1 MVHVLTDGSGSDGA
15 PRISST
21 SALLDDAG
29 AIRGSIYGRVSDR
42 DIYAA
47 ILAGQHAHF
56 VALAQELADSLVQQ
70 EAEVVAGDAVE
81 GFNPSHDVC
90 RYVINTAVRLASAQS
105 GRTIACY
112 AFPLEGAPHTSP
124 DARPTQAVQVTLDDE
139 ELEQKLR
146 AAHAY
151 AELRSEVERT
161 LGRYGTEPFRSE
173 YLWPVD
179 LSDPYGWDPAH
190 IPYYESYGAERV
202 ASGAYEQVVTFRD
215 HVKPIADALYSRCA
229 ITA

>member
-1 MVHVLTDGSGSDGA
+1 MA
-15 PRISST
+15 ST
-21 SALLDDAG
+21 SALLDEAG
-29 AIRGSIYGRVSDR
+29 AVRGSIYGRLSDR

-47 ILAGQHAHF
+47 ILAGRHADF
-56 VALAQELADSLVQQ
+56 VALAEELAATLVQE
-70 EAEVVAGDAVE
+70 EAELVAGDAVE
-81 GFNPSHDVC
+81 GYNPSHDVC
-90 RYVINTAVRLASAQS
+90 RYVINAAVRIAAAQS

-112 AFPLEGAPHTSP
+112 AFPLEGAPNTAP
-124 DARPTQAVQVTLDDE
+124 DARPTRALQVVLDDE
-139 ELEQKLR
+139 ELEHKLR

-151 AELRSEVERT
+151 TELRPEVERT
-161 LGRYGTEPFRSE
+161 LGRYGTEPFRTE

-202 ASGAYEQVVTFRD
+202 ASGAYEHVVTFRD
-215 HVKPIADALYSRCA
+215 HVKPIADALYCRCV